1 MPKST
6 FGVKLLFIAIVFLIF
21 VAGIFYNFSRTN
33 VPSNQNNTSINKGSN
48 QANTK
53 VEIITTGLEVPWA
66 LAFLPDKS
74 ILVTERGGSVKQ
86 VKPNGDISLVTTIPV
101 RQVGES
107 GLHGIALH
115 PNFEE
120 NKFVYLYYTYGQSQ
134 DVTQNKVVRMRLEKN
149 KLIDE
154 TVIVDKIPGAIFH
167 DGGRLK
173 FGPDGFLYITTGDA
187 LNPSLAQNKSS
198 LAGKILR
205 VTDEGKL
212 ASANPFGDLIYSFGH
227 RNPQGITWDDQ
238 GRLWGVEHGQSA
250 TDELNLIEPGNN
262 YGWPTIRGD
271 QTQTGLITPILQ
283 SGNDTWAP
291 AGAAFYNGSIFFG
304 GLKGQALYQIVLGDQ
319 VQLKTHFKKEFGRIR
334 DVILGPDNLLYI
346 TTSNRD
352 GRGNPS
358 ADDDKVIR
366 INPSLL

>member
-1 MPKST
+1 MPKT
-6 FGVKLLFIAIVFLIF
+6 ALGVKFFFIAIVFLIF
-21 VAGIFYNFSRTN
+21 AAGIFYNFARTN
-33 VPSNQNNTSINKGSN
+33 APNTQKGTSINKKPN
-48 QANTK
+48 QENSKTEVIA
-53 VEIITTGLEVPWA
+53 TGLQVPWA

-74 ILVTERGGSVKQ
+74 ILVTERSGSVKQ
-86 VKPNGDISLVTTIPV
+86 VKPNGDISLLATIPV
-101 RQVGES
+101 KQIGES
-107 GLHGIALH
+107 GLHGVALH

-134 DVTQNKVVRMRLEKN
+134 DETQNKVVKMKLEKN

-154 TVIVDKIPGAIFH
+154 TTIVDKIPGAIFH

-205 VTDEGKL
+205 VTDEGKP
-212 ASANPFGDLIYSFGH
+212 APGNPFGDLIYSFGH

-238 GRLWGVEHGQSA
+238 RRLWEVEHGQSA

-304 GLKGQALYQIVLGDQ
+304 GLRGQALYQIVLGNQ
-319 VQLKTHFKKEFGRIR
+319 IQLKTHFKQEFGRIR

-352 GRGNPS
+352 GRGNPN
-358 ADDDKVIR
+358 ADDDKIIR